1 MGEPAGIQGFAVHL
15 GIRFEAGLATD
26 RARPT
31 SGGIALG
38 LHHPRLIGEVS
49 ELAKIALRRGGEQE
63 RILQQKVPLQAGRR
77 RRRFAGVLLG
87 KYEVEVP
94 EGGLVVFRPLKAKG
108 VATVRVIT
116 RLGQSGH
123 APEDDPRIV
132 FDKVGDKYIAS
143 EVWMPYS
150 DGYLI
155 AGSKEPHTH
164 HSVKITKTT

>member
-1 MGEPAGIQGFAVHL
+1 MAVVGLVLAGTQAQARQISDDTPIIADIGFA
-15 GIRFEAGLATD
+15 FT
-26 RARPT
+26 
-31 SGGIALG
+31 
-38 LHHPRLIGEVS
+38 IGD
-49 ELAKIALRRGGEQE
+49 
-63 RILQQKVPLQAGRR
+63 KVMPA
-77 RRRFAGVLLG
+77 G

-155 AGSKEPHTH
+155 AGSREPHTH